1 MTARNAEVSRFA
13 PPPEAK
19 NRGPGLGIGDWG
31 NSGVIQG
38 LAKGVEVPA
47 TLIEA
52 VVQVGGEGVANGRIS
67 YLLHLDSSNDSTSR
81 CTVVLIIMYT
91 KAIALAILAV
101 AGVQAQSDYDYEDS
115 DPTPTMAST
124 SYMPAPTGASPSG
137 YMPMPNNGT
146 GPYGSG
152 SGGAGATGSMAG
164 SGMGGGSAT
173 ATNTPIYTG
182 AASAQ
187 KAAGG
192 VAGLGLALIGLL

>member
-1 MTARNAEVSRFA
+1 MGTYHAIRSLHFSSQT
-13 PPPEAK
+13 P
-19 NRGPGLGIGDWG
+19 
-31 NSGVIQG
+31 
-38 LAKGVEVPA
+38 
-47 TLIEA
+47 T
-52 VVQVGGEGVANGRIS
+52 
-67 YLLHLDSSNDSTSR
+67 LHLDSYRHSTSR
-81 CTVVLIIMYT
+81 CNTVVTINMYT

-101 AGVQAQSDYDYEDS
+101 AGVQAQSDYNYEDS

-124 SYMPAPTGASPSG
+124 SYMPAPTGAASTG
-137 YMPMPNNGT
+137 YMP
-146 GPYGSG
+146 
-152 SGGAGATGSMAG
+152 G

>member
-1 MTARNAEVSRFA
+1 MGTHVLLFRSLPIAVSC
-13 PPPEAK
+13 
-19 NRGPGLGIGDWG
+19 
-31 NSGVIQG
+31 
-38 LAKGVEVPA
+38 
-47 TLIEA
+47 
-52 VVQVGGEGVANGRIS
+52 
-67 YLLHLDSSNDSTSR
+67 LLHLDSYKHSSSR
-81 CTVVLIIMYT
+81 CTVVTINMYT

-124 SYMPAPTGASPSG
+124 SYMPAPTGAPS
-137 YMPMPNNGT
+137 
-146 GPYGSG
+146 SG
-152 SGGAGATGSMAG
+152 SMPG